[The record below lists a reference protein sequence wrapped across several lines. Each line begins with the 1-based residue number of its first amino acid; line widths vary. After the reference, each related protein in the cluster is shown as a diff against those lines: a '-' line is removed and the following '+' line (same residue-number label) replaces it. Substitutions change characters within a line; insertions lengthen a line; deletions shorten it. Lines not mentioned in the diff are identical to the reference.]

1 MKDKQKSGFNIGESE
16 VSFLVLISIGI
27 ESGALGCLNRVL
39 PVIEWTNRGSPIYAT
54 ALGLVPPA
62 LERLKPKINQQS
74 IKHATR
80 KVPEGLIRY
89 ISYDQSKK

>member
-1 MKDKQKSGFNIGESE
+1 M
-16 VSFLVLISIGI
+16 
-27 ESGALGCLNRVL
+27 
-39 PVIEWTNRGSPIYAT
+39 IEWTNRGSPIYAT

-62 LERLKPKINQQS
+62 LEGLKPKINQQS

-89 ISYDQSKK
+89 ISCDQNTRNKNIQTELQVNSNVGVVK

>member
-1 MKDKQKSGFNIGESE
+1 M
-16 VSFLVLISIGI
+16 
-27 ESGALGCLNRVL
+27 
-39 PVIEWTNRGSPIYAT
+39 IEWTNRGSPIYAT

-89 ISYDQSKK
+89 ISYDQNKKKNNIQTKLQVNSHAGVVK